1 MNETIP
7 ELNQIPA
14 GAPAG
19 ETGQA
24 AQNPDSVQQFFD
36 EVGDLLVT
44 LGLAA
49 GKVAEDVTGLMVMPV
64 DEQARRDLDVLVEAG
79 LAKSRAQAA
88 VQLLRDGVQSNQSV
102 YEKVERTRAQID
114 ALRSQLRSLVG
125 QG

>member
-1 MNETIP
+1 MNETTP
-7 ELNQIPA
+7 ELNQTSA

-19 ETGQA
+19 EARQK

-36 EVGDLLVT
+36 EVGDLLIT
-44 LGLAA
+44 LGRAV
-49 GKVAEDVTGLMVMPV
+49 GKVAEDATGLMVMPV
-64 DEQARRDLDVLVEAG
+64 DAQARHDLDALVEAG
-79 LAKSRAQAA
+79 LAKTRAQAA

-114 ALRSQLRSLVG
+114 ALRSQLRSLAG